1 MKGSSMIRVENDT
14 LVIIRASYCL
24 AFGSPCA
31 AALVNLYS
39 FWHDINLA
47 KFEQQKEFNK
57 VARQGGEAI
66 KRGYGLLQKHKQADL
81 VANMQGVFTKHEI
94 VAANKSLVE
103 MGVITIHKNPNK
115 GYNFDRTNF
124 FLFHPKRANMLI
136 TKSHI
141 ETIHCPHTDNGE
153 TTDGQWSNPIRTSNN
168 IDNNIEDNSIEES
181 AHTQIFSD
189 ELQDK
194 EKATEPQAA
203 PQPYLNA
210 NAPKTYKS
218 HLEIY
223 NTLVAF
229 WKANPEYTE
238 TINLMIEPLGM
249 GSQFPNKR
257 KAFFDHVENI
267 FCTSIKKNQK
277 TPLSAFELHDIIV
290 QKIAYGKAEL
300 SELKPLGGKEEAK
313 EKKMAEIKNK
323 PFISE
328 EEESIIVA
336 YCQERTGYSYTTSK
350 EFRECQDLKAQR
362 IYLQAKSNIENT
374 KKYLISKN
382 LIAA

>member
-1 MKGSSMIRVENDT
+1 
-14 LVIIRASYCL
+14 
-24 AFGSPCA
+24 
-31 AALVNLYS
+31 
-39 FWHDINLA
+39 
-47 KFEQQKEFNK
+47 
-57 VARQGGEAI
+57 
-66 KRGYGLLQKHKQADL
+66 
-81 VANMQGVFTKHEI
+81 
-94 VAANKSLVE
+94 
-103 MGVITIHKNPNK
+103 
-115 GYNFDRTNF
+115 
-124 FLFHPKRANMLI
+124 ML
-136 TKSHI
+136 
-141 ETIHCPHTDNGE
+141 
-153 TTDGQWSNPIRTSNN
+153 N
-168 IDNNIEDNSIEES
+168 IDDRLLDQ
-181 AHTQIFSD
+181 TTSD
-189 ELQDK
+189 ELFLMLHISRYMNASDFKAFPSLATLCKKTGFSKPHVIKVKNACIEKGLLSCEKMVRENNGFASNEYTIETDYINLFINAKGRKAIEENEGGSKRRLQGVVNDVYKGGKQNLQGVVNSVYPNLLGTLPKLVNEQISETHTPEIFEIQDK